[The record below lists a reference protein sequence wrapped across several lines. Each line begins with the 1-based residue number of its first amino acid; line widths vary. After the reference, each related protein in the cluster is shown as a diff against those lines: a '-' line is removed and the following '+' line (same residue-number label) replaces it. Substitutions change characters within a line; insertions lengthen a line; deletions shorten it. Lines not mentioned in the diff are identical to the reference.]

1 MHEALLYE
9 KIGDGRVRCNL
20 CAHRCVLAP
29 GKRGLC
35 NVRINHDGTLYT
47 TVYGRVVSRSVDP
60 IEKKPLFHFL
70 PGTRAYSIA
79 TVGCNFTCQFC
90 QNHSISQYPREQDGR
105 VLGEDVS
112 PEAIVSRARESGC
125 QTIAYTYTEPTVFFE
140 YAFDIAR
147 LAHEEGLRNVFVSN
161 GYMTPEAADM
171 ITPHL
176 DGINID
182 LKGISNDFYRD
193 VVGGDLR
200 PVLKSIERFSRA
212 GVWTEVT
219 TLLIPGLNDGTDE
232 LRWTA
237 EAIYGISPL
246 IPWHI
251 NRFFPAYRM
260 TDVPPTPL
268 DKLTEAE
275 RIGREVGLRYVYVG
289 NAPGQGEDTRCP
301 ECGKVLIKRRGF
313 LVRENMIRE
322 GHCPECGAKIDGVW
336 LDAESGDQ

>member
-1 MHEALLYE
+1 MMHEALLYE

-20 CAHRCVLAP
+20 CAHRCVLAS
-29 GKRGLC
+29 GARGLC
-35 NVRINHDGTLYT
+35 NVRVNRDGTLYT

-90 QNHSISQYPREQDGR
+90 QNHTISQYPREQEGR

-112 PEAIVSRARESGC
+112 PEAIVFRARESGC
-125 QTIAYTYTEPTVFFE
+125 ETIAYTYTEPTIFFE
-140 YAFDIAR
+140 YALDTAR

-171 ITPHL
+171 IIPYL

-182 LKGISNDFYRD
+182 LKGISKEFYRD
-193 VVGGDLR
+193 VVGGNLR

-219 TLLIPGLNDGTDE
+219 TLLIPGLNDSTDE

-251 NRFFPAYRM
+251 SRFFPAYRM
-260 TDVPPTPL
+260 TDIPPTPL
-268 DKLTEAE
+268 EKLEEAE
-275 RIGREVGLRYVYVG
+275 RIGREVGLRYIYVG
-289 NAPGQGEDTRCP
+289 NVTGEGEDTRCP
-301 ECGKVLIKRRGF
+301 ECGKVLIRRRGF
-313 LVRENMIRE
+313 LVRENLVHE
-322 GHCPECGAKIDGVW
+322 GRCPECGAKIDGVW
-336 LDAESGDQ
+336 LDAEE